1 MNRRASFKA
10 ITQASTTATQI
21 RAKATTTT
29 TTTTKT
35 ASANVPVWLKFFNAK
50 IIFILFP

>member
-29 TTTTKT
+29 TKT